1 MWTIGGTE
9 KLKNTALL
17 HHQAADTFCR
27 QRAAGCTW
35 AEHHALVDH
44 SRAPYAHVY
53 DSMSIAV
60 TEDQLPARPTRCE
73 RLHKPSADELR
84 DLVHRSQPAVLTGLL
99 DGWPALERWS
109 DAYLARELGAADVAI
124 SVSEGWFDHP
134 EPPERWGL
142 ARNESLTGVVAR
154 PAHVPMKLGRA
165 LDAMLAERT
174 AASGTPPLTGYLEYL
189 PMDFLTPQ
197 VEASGAHRA
206 HVLHRDLRP
215 AGAGSASSGSIDA
228 SETGGGGDTSTSPA
242 SRIRNDELPR
252 MAAAALSISHPPV
265 LRARG
270 TSEPGRL
277 LPAAWLIPR
286 KHLLWLGGGGTVGST
301 HFDPYENLMA
311 VIGGQKTFHLARPE
325 DGSKLGAHQMMAE
338 GGLKLERRVADD
350 AGAANAGADFLSRH
364 RLVRSPSAVDDALD
378 LHHYATASLSAP
390 DGEPQLGLPLLAEV
404 NRVRCSAK
412 AGEVVYTP
420 SYWWHEVTSHASDDG
435 RLDGDAKSRRA
446 VIALNWF
453 FEPYYTRVFPNRS
466 FERSPHYVLL
476 DQQRPLDDPYPA
488 RIPSTAATARTP
500 MDDALSASAG
510 TAERSAGRGGT
521 SRFNVR
527 LRESKRERA
536 TGRQPTRRSH
546 DSSTSSSG
554 GAKTEL

>member
-1 MWTIGGTE
+1 MASAQEDYEDTGGAAASPECTKESRAKKSPQQLRFDPANDTLACFLDAVRRKAEAEGGTTMKLIATGKLGCLDTKHLDAQEAETYMNHLVLWQKE
-9 KLKNTALL
+9 KAPLGSHAETDNGQVITDKGRAYIASQLERFNYIWYGRLVYATQGYESQQTVSL
-17 HHQAADTFCR
+17 HESAPIS
-27 QRAAGCTW
+27 QRL
-35 AEHHALVDH
+35 ALVW
-44 SRAPYAHVY
+44 SALTSQY
-53 DSMSIAV
+53 DQCPPAKLRKAKRDV
-60 TEDQLPARPTRCE
+60 TEVLIYPT
-73 RLHKPSADELR
+73 KD
-84 DLVHRSQPAVLTGLL
+84 T
-99 DGWPALERWS
+99 DG
-109 DAYLARELGAADVAI
+109 
-124 SVSEGWFDHP
+124 
-134 EPPERWGL
+134 
-142 ARNESLTGVVAR
+142 N
-154 PAHVPMKLGRA
+154 
-165 LDAMLAERT
+165 
-174 AASGTPPLTGYLEYL
+174 
-189 PMDFLTPQ
+189 
-197 VEASGAHRA
+197 
-206 HVLHRDLRP
+206 
-215 AGAGSASSGSIDA
+215 GSIDA

-350 AGAANAGADFLSRH
+350 TGAANAGADFLSRH

-390 DGEPQLGLPLLAEV
+390 DGEPQLGLPHLSEV
-404 NRVRCSAK
+404 TRVRCSAK
-412 AGEVVYTP
+412 AGEVIYTP

-435 RLDGDAKSRRA
+435 RPDGDAKSRRA

-476 DQQRPLDDPYPA
+476 DQQRPLDDPFPA
-488 RIPSTAATARTP
+488 RIPSAAATARTP

-536 TGRQPTRRSH
+536 TGRQPTRPSH
-546 DSSTSSSG
+546 DSNTSSG